1 MWLLRVVG
9 YHWRP
14 GDHVSSA
21 DYTRK
26 IGSPYHPLKCDLGID
41 RHKSFTQRQIHVI
54 ISICWRNSL
63 SATGMQELEIVSTKM
78 ESLVLKKKY
87 LCMEYDT
94 RFLYWQKCF
103 TDLAMQL
110 VRWRDIFNQF
120 KWVLMYSVVSLLF
133 LM

>member
-78 ESLVLKKKY
+78 ESLVLKKKNTFAWNTILAFYIDRSALQIWRCNLLHGETFSINSNGCWCTRWY
-87 LCMEYDT
+87 LS
-94 RFLYWQKCF
+94 CF
-103 TDLAMQL
+103 
-110 VRWRDIFNQF
+110 
-120 KWVLMYSVVSLLF
+120 
-133 LM
+133 